1 MQKQEEKQIESPQ
14 REGGQVQRQRVGIQR
29 NNGNMGQREN
39 QEKATTSGVMHE
51 RYQVSKQGHGKAGEV
66 VQKGTTIRTGNS
78 FSTFGDHQQEDG
90 YKEGNYGRGYESNRK
105 KG

>member
-1 MQKQEEKQIESPQ
+1 MEERWTGPKTMSRYTKKQWKYMK
-14 REGGQVQRQRVGIQR
+14 GD
-29 NNGNMGQREN
+29 N